1 MFPFLVM
8 SLEQKN
14 SETEMPS
21 ETVKKQI
28 KEALDETFGPLLLQM
43 AKNIKEISES
53 VKSQLSFNEIMA
65 AKVNMLYTLQT
76 ESQTKLIDLES
87 LSTQIEKLD
96 KSLGKFF
103 QKILQDMK
111 NFQTPSKITTVEQV
125 ETPTQT
131 SEPIAQATTPKEFAI
146 SRGISTSKDLTSD
159 KQAISELIREFS
171 KHEIYTTEALR
182 LIEDMRDKLLFDRED
197 EVPYRAFAAKTFREV
212 LAIAKQEK
220 DFRTISEMAASDIRK
235 HLSYLLDHI

>member
-1 MFPFLVM
+1 M
-8 SLEQKN
+8 SLEQNN
-14 SETEMPS
+14 SETDMAS
-21 ETVKKQI
+21 EPVKKQI

-65 AKVNMLYTLQT
+65 AKVNMVYSLQT
-76 ESQTKLIDLES
+76 EANTKLTDLES
-87 LSTQIEKLD
+87 ISNQIDKLD

-103 QKILQDMK
+103 QKMMQDMK
-111 NFQTPSKITTVEQV
+111 NIQTPTKMTTVEQI
-125 ETPTQT
+125 ETPSSK
-131 SEPIAQATTPKEFAI
+131 SEPIAQATAPKDLPNI
-146 SRGISTSKDLTSD
+146 SIGISTSKDLTKD
-159 KQAISELIREFS
+159 KQEISELIREFS

-182 LIEDMRDKLLFDRED
+182 LIEDMRDRLLFDRDD
-197 EVPYRAFAAKTFREV
+197 EVPYRAFAAKTFREI

-220 DFRTISEMAASDIRK
+220 DFRTISEMAATDIRK